1 MSRRRQYRKRDF
13 SEGEED
19 EKEKKESPE
28 KDEVRSEI
36 VLPLYVLA
44 SNS

>member
-13 SEGEED
+13 SEEEED
-19 EKEKKESPE
+19 EKEKEESPE
-28 KDEVRSEI
+28 KDEVRWEI